1 MLISDKL
8 KPYINLIIINKKIS
22 VLMIFNLIVLICSV
36 GEKSVNRERKRER
49 ERKRGTQGI
58 LFCLHRYKNKSI
70 NITKKGRSNLKIN
83 ILIK

>member
-8 KPYINLIIINKKIS
+8 KPYINIIIINKKIS

-49 ERKRGTQGI
+49 EREELKVSWYLIFAYTDI
-58 LFCLHRYKNKSI
+58 
-70 NITKKGRSNLKIN
+70 KIN
-83 ILIK
+83 Q